1 MITIIGLMIC
11 IKEVYTWN
19 IIELKQFTR
28 HKSLAS
34 LERYLHL
41 FDNRKE
47 IAELAKF
54 NLNLE

>member
-41 FDNRKE
+41 FE
-47 IAELAKF
+47 GLGSF
-54 NLNLE
+54 